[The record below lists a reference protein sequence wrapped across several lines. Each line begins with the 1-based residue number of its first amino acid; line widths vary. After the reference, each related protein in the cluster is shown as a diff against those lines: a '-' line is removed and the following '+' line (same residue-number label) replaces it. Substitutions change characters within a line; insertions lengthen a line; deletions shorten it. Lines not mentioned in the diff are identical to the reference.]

1 MAPSARKWAQ
11 IPEIVIIIISK
22 GNQGLRGA
30 PASKGPPKKNF
41 EKKKILKFFSD
52 PFWGPAA
59 FSSYYIL
66 VIMFFSAHAQK
77 KFS

>member
-11 IPEIVIIIISK
+11 IPGIVIIILSK
-22 GNQGLRGA
+22 GNKGLRGA
-30 PASKGPPKKNF
+30 PASKGPTKKNF
-41 EKKKILKFFSD
+41 EKKNFEIFFSD